1 MSYMGIDLG
10 TSGCRV
16 IAIDEK
22 GEIIASE
29 KMSYQ
34 LKHGK
39 NFFIEL
45 IPQDVLTAFEACVY
59 KVNAKV
65 KKDPVCSLSFSV
77 IGVFAFSMRLLQV
90 WSRAGLV
97 LVLLQ

>member
-1 MSYMGIDLG
+1 MSYMGVDLG

-39 NFFIEL
+39 NF
-45 IPQDVLTAFEACVY
+45 
-59 KVNAKV
+59 
-65 KKDPVCSLSFSV
+65 SLN
-77 IGVFAFSMRLLQV
+77 
-90 WSRAGLV
+90 
-97 LVLLQ
+97 

>member
-1 MSYMGIDLG
+1 MSYMGVDLG

-45 IPQDVLTAFEACVY
+45 IPQDVLTAVSYTHLKFQ
-59 KVNAKV
+59 
-65 KKDPVCSLSFSV
+65 F
-77 IGVFAFSMRLLQV
+77 FQF
-90 WSRAGLV
+90 LV
-97 LVLLQ
+97 RPIP